1 MALTENPPESAAGAL
16 DMPGSNALPR
26 VSLWQQIAINLFW
39 FANNIHWNALLS
51 VILPAAAAT
60 LLPFANK
67 NLNIALIVAPGTLI
81 AFFVNPL
88 TGSLSDYA
96 RFKLGRRRPFML
108 IGTVF
113 NVVALIGFGILCFLA
128 DGRFSVTTV
137 LIGMLV
143 LFALIQF
150 SNNFANAPWSAIIAD
165 KVPEKQ
171 RGSAS
176 GFYGLMTLLGTAVGV
191 ELAAA
196 LVSTNAASNQAP
208 PNTAAFRQSLLI
220 IFIILAI
227 VQAVFVAVTVFSV
240 KEEVPAEPRR
250 FSWSTFLSRFTLEP
264 RKYPDFTWILL
275 TRLLIMTG
283 IWAINFFLLYYFE
296 DVLGIGTG
304 KTASA
309 FGIITVSSPGQALAV
324 FLPLV
329 LVCSALTVYAAG
341 WLSDRVGRKR
351 LVYIAGAM
359 MTVVALIFIFLQNFP
374 AALVAA
380 LFFGLGYGAYTSV
393 DWALA
398 TDVLPPTD
406 EAGKNM
412 GIWTAAG
419 IIPQV
424 IGVLLGGLLT
434 FEFHNLPNHMGY
446 TLLFG
451 VTVILFLLGTVLVA
465 QVKGA
470 K

>member
-1 MALTENPPESAAGAL
+1 MAVTESAAGAGY
-16 DMPGSNALPR
+16 PPASEALPR
-26 VSLWQQIAINLFW
+26 VSIWQQLAINLFW

-51 VILPAAAAT
+51 VMIPAAVAI
-60 LLPFANK
+60 LLPYQDK
-67 NLNIALIVAPGTLI
+67 GLNVALVVAPGTLI

-88 TGSLSDYA
+88 VGSLSDYA

-108 IGTVF
+108 IGTAI
-113 NVVALIGFGILCFLA
+113 NVLALLGFGGLCLLA
-128 DGRFSVTTV
+128 DGRLSFTTV
-137 LIGMLV
+137 LVGMIIF
-143 LFALIQF
+143 FALIQF

-176 GFYGLMTLLGTAVGV
+176 GLYGLMTLLGTAVGV

-196 LVSTNAASNQAP
+196 LIPYNAAVNQAP
-208 PNTAAFRQSLLI
+208 PNTNAFRMSLLVM
-220 IFIILAI
+220 FGLLAAI
-227 VQAVFVAVTVFSV
+227 QVVFVVLTMLTV
-240 KEEVPAEPRR
+240 KERPPAVPRR
-250 FSWSTFLSRFTLEP
+250 FTWSTFLARFTLEP

-296 DVLGIGTG
+296 DVLGIGAG
-304 KTASA
+304 KPATA
-309 FGIITVSSPGQALAV
+309 FGIITVTSPPQALAV

-329 LVCSALTVYAAG
+329 LVCSALTVYVAG
-341 WLSDRVGRKR
+341 WLSDRVGRKK
-351 LVYIAGAM
+351 LVYLSGAM
-359 MTVVALIFIFLQNFP
+359 MTVVALIFIFVQTFP

-380 LFFGLGYGAYTSV
+380 LFFGFGFGAYTSV

-412 GIWTAAG
+412 GIWSAAG

-424 IGVLLGGLLT
+424 IGVTLGGLLT
-434 FEFHNLPNHMGY
+434 FAFHNLPNHLGY
-446 TLLFG
+446 TFLFG
-451 VTVILFLLGTVLVA
+451 ITVVFFLLGTVLVA

-470 K
+470 R